1 MTGPPGD
8 AAADPPPAA
17 AKPERA
23 RGRDGARFWEL
34 WTWGFCSDLVQ
45 LANKQGLTE
54 HDATYLMPKR
64 DYVQRSA
71 AEFDAC
77 YQRLQVG
84 WVVPCCEQ
92 PSMQLAAPWLVCSS
106 IDTSRQLR
114 MRLCCH
120 KLTPAA
126 GLTILARSCVQAAQG
141 PRPAEPKEPG
151 VFNAT
156 FRALCILHWREMVL
170 GSVWTATEVAIR

>member
-84 WVVPCCEQ
+84 WMVPCCEQ

-120 KLTPAA
+120 KLTPVAR
-126 GLTILARSCVQAAQG
+126 LTILARSSFH
-141 PRPAEPKEPG
+141 R
-151 VFNAT
+151 
-156 FRALCILHWREMVL
+156 LC
-170 GSVWTATEVAIR
+170 A

>member
-1 MTGPPGD
+1 MTGPPGN

-84 WVVPCCEQ
+84 WVVPC
-92 PSMQLAAPWLVCSS
+92 M
-106 IDTSRQLR
+106 
-114 MRLCCH
+114 LC
-120 KLTPAA
+120 L
-126 GLTILARSCVQAAQG
+126 
-141 PRPAEPKEPG
+141 
-151 VFNAT
+151 
-156 FRALCILHWREMVL
+156 
-170 GSVWTATEVAIR
+170 